1 MAAGAALLVGL
12 NGLIVMNVVSAVSG
26 SVAAL
31 TSNVG
36 KSLSAAEYDCGTSS
50 DDDSTT
56 GTTSIA
62 PNKVAVAIA
71 EAFAK
76 AGYSKASTAGALGV
90 IQFESGMNPE
100 QEQIGETNPALR
112 GFGLNQW
119 TPRSKIQAWMDQHN
133 VSGKDSDA
141 DVQIKMLVDTS
152 KSDWNN
158 FYLDN
163 IEAEGYNV
171 TDHDLHKWWLH
182 ADNPEDASIAWLA
195 GYGRGAWND
204 RHEEERKKYARSYYD
219 SPEISAIEFT
229 GKASDDSSGSDN
241 VVQASCSSDDDSDG
255 GSAVVGSVGRAP
267 IGKTRNFGWLCDTD
281 AKVCHDG
288 DYGPFTSFASGGHY
302 QCYWYALVR
311 LWVIHHHDVANWNTP
326 VGGDVHV
333 HLASDP
339 AYTVDSS
346 PHPGDGVSQFGG
358 ALGGD
363 MSSGHIAVV
372 EEVKQDANG
381 WRIRISEGNY
391 GTDGS
396 GPWEGYNSRWLT
408 QKQFDG
414 AGNVFF
420 RKKSWKN

>member
-1 MAAGAALLVGL
+1 M
-12 NGLIVMNVVSAVSG
+12 
-26 SVAAL
+26 
-31 TSNVG
+31 
-36 KSLSAAEYDCGTSS
+36 
-50 DDDSTT
+50 
-56 GTTSIA
+56 
-62 PNKVAVAIA
+62 AIA

-241 VVQASCSSDDDSDG
+241 VVQASCSSDDDGDG
-255 GSAVVGSVGRAP
+255 GSAVVGSVGGAP

-372 EEVKQDANG
+372 EEVKKDANG

-391 GTDGS
+391 GTNGS

>member
-1 MAAGAALLVGL
+1 MLVGL

-182 ADNPEDASIAWLA
+182 ADNPEDASIA
-195 GYGRGAWND
+195 
-204 RHEEERKKYARSYYD
+204 
-219 SPEISAIEFT
+219 
-229 GKASDDSSGSDN
+229 
-241 VVQASCSSDDDSDG
+241 
-255 GSAVVGSVGRAP
+255 
-267 IGKTRNFGWLCDTD
+267 
-281 AKVCHDG
+281 
-288 DYGPFTSFASGGHY
+288 
-302 QCYWYALVR
+302 
-311 LWVIHHHDVANWNTP
+311 
-326 VGGDVHV
+326 
-333 HLASDP
+333 
-339 AYTVDSS
+339 
-346 PHPGDGVSQFGG
+346 
-358 ALGGD
+358 
-363 MSSGHIAVV
+363 
-372 EEVKQDANG
+372 
-381 WRIRISEGNY
+381 
-391 GTDGS
+391 
-396 GPWEGYNSRWLT
+396 
-408 QKQFDG
+408 
-414 AGNVFF
+414 
-420 RKKSWKN
+420 